1 MIMSPSHQEGIKLYS
16 VSSIEEAGSTEYV
29 ICILVY
35 IYICIF
41 KASILVLSPVPWD
54 YTYFLSIMDCEGY
67 IMLLSLHA

>member
-1 MIMSPSHQEGIKLYS
+1 MIMSPSHQESIKLYS
-16 VSSIEEAGSTEYV
+16 VSSIEEAGKHRVRYMYT
-29 ICILVY
+29 C

-41 KASILVLSPVPWD
+41 KASSLVLSSVPWD